1 MLPSSAWLVPYPGL
15 GWALSAV
22 CLQERYRLD
31 CNLAVQLLKCNKS
44 HFRNHK
50 LADVSPACWPCP
62 AASGLCLASSD
73 TPFHWSFPL
82 PPAEVLVL
90 LRAVAGVWLALSS
103 LRRQCGK
110 KGWRTELSS
119 ALS

>member
-1 MLPSSAWLVPYPGL
+1 MLPSSAWLVPWPGA
-15 GWALSAV
+15 GWALTAV

-50 LADVSPACWPCP
+50 LADVSHACWHRP

-73 TPFHWSFPL
+73 SPFHSSFSLSPMEFLGAAEGPL
-82 PPAEVLVL
+82 LV
-90 LRAVAGVWLALSS
+90 S
-103 LRRQCGK
+103 
-110 KGWRTELSS
+110 GWRSS
-119 ALS
+119 V